1 MGDKISVF
9 QPPFHTPNKL
19 KPKVLSWAH
28 GEMQMRAA
36 GYEDDDYLLWN
47 GYVLRRRMISAAC
60 LLRRRMS

>member
-1 MGDKISVF
+1 MGDNISVF

-19 KPKVLSWAH
+19 KLKVLSWAY

-36 GYEDDDYLLWN
+36 RYEDDDYLLWN

-60 LLRRRMS
+60 LLRWRML